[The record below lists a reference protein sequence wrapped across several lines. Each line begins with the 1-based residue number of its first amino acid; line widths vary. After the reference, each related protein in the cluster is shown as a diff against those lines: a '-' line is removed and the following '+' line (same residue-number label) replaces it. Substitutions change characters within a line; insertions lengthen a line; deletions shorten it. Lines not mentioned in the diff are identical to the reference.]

1 MFKHVVLVW
10 VVSYEC
16 LLLVEL
22 CTSLTTGEGHL
33 PGHVRGF
40 GTCIAE
46 FQPTEHNGLQV
57 NVAKQHLSQK

>member
-1 MFKHVVLVW
+1 MFKHMVLVC

-22 CTSLTTGEGHL
+22 VYKPNHRRGA
-33 PGHVRGF
+33 PGHVRSF

-57 NVAKQHLSQK
+57 NVVKQHLSQK